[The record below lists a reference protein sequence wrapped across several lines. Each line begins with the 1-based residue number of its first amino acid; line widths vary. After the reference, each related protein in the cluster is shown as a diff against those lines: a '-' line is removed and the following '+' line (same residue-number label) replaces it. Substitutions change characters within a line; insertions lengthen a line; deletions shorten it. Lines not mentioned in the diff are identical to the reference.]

1 MPSESIGKIELSSES
16 EQALNKIAKSYTSGQ
31 QLVKRVRIIQLSG
44 EGKSQQAIARDVGVN
59 RHTVRHWQARW
70 RVLEAIP
77 LSELSVEERLEDLP
91 RPGTPARITAD
102 QRCQIEAL
110 ACEAPEKHGRPI
122 SQWSSREIADEVIQ
136 QKIVA
141 TISPRHA
148 ARLLKRSL
156 DSPAQKSLLVEWP
169 QRRSLYRQESSH
181 QSVVSTS
188 TRVSQTR

>member
-1 MPSESIGKIELSSES
+1 MPIERVGKMELSSES
-16 EQALNKIAKSYTSGQ
+16 KQALNKIAKSHTSGQ

-44 EGKSQQAIARDVGVN
+44 EGKSQQAIAREVGVN
-59 RHTVRHWQARW
+59 RHTVRHWQVRW
-70 RVLEAIP
+70 CMLEAIP
-77 LSELSVEERLEDLP
+77 LSDLSVEERLEDLP
-91 RPGTPARITAD
+91 RPGTPPRITAD

-122 SQWSSREIADEVIQ
+122 SQWSSQEIADEVIQ
-136 QKIVA
+136 QKIVE

-156 DSPAQKSLLVEWP
+156 NSPPQKSLLVEWS

-181 QSVVSTS
+181 QSVVSTGS
-188 TRVSQTR
+188 